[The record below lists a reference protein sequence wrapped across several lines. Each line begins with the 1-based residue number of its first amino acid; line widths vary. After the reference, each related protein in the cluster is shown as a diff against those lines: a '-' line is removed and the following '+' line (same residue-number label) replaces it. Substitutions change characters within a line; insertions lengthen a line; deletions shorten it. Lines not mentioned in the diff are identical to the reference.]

1 MKLRGINTLLL
12 IVLMYVSTGST
23 FGQEK
28 EIQSGIVYFF
38 TKYIEWPANQQS
50 GDFNIY
56 VLGSDE
62 ITTHLKKL
70 ATVKKVGTRSIN
82 VKEVASLDQATGAHI
97 LILPNSKS
105 GMFNSALQKAK
116 AEDFLIVTNKN
127 GLAARGAGINFVT
140 RNNQPSYEINAST
153 MLECG
158 LKFSSKLSSLGS
170 VLN

>member
-1 MKLRGINTLLL
+1 MKLRGINILLL
-12 IVLMYVSTGST
+12 TALMYMSTGNA

-62 ITTHLKKL
+62 ITAHLKKL
-70 ATVKKVGTRSIN
+70 ATVKKVGTRAIV
-82 VKEVASLDQATGAHI
+82 VKEVASLEQATGAHI
-97 LILPNSKS
+97 LILTNSKS
-105 GMFNSALQKAK
+105 NMFTNALRKAK
-116 AEDFLIVTNKN
+116 SEDFLLVTNKN
-127 GLAARGAGINFVT
+127 GMAARGAGINFVT
-140 RNNQPSYEINAST
+140 KNNQPSYEINAAT
-153 MLECG
+153 MSDCG